1 MLRQGLGRHVRDGG
15 LVLPPAPPGGAA
27 FERRVAVIGDS
38 HALSYLPGLVA
49 DLAVHGLGVAFS
61 GISGC
66 PPLKDTYIHR
76 TDHLRALCN
85 ARNARVF
92 EAVQDT
98 RVEGV
103 VLIARWAMYSHGDL
117 PRSQRYVDTR
127 PDVRLDKA
135 HALEVFTARLTAT
148 LDHLEQA
155 GLPVWILHQAPLQD
169 HKPADIY
176 ARFLLQGEGPDYLRR
191 HSLRRARMRR
201 STPRP
206 VRISRPRRN
215 TARWSRRWTRPTVFA
230 TRRFAPSAP
239 RTAPPMSTA
248 ITSRIP
254 GPPRWPRP
262 WRRGSRRA
270 CHLIAPATGRIA
282 RDRLPPA
289 PGAHPCTR
297 SLPRW
302 RKWCTRQ
309 GWRRAATAL
318 THLLITRFNLN
329 YGDLYPYSDDWMA
342 HRMEIFER
350 YCLPSVARQEGREFR
365 WLVYFD
371 RARSASRRARIAA
384 LLDRPGT
391 EAVFVDTPPR

>member
-1 MLRQGLGRHVRDGG
+1 M
-15 LVLPPAPPGGAA
+15 
-27 FERRVAVIGDS
+27 AVIGDS

-176 ARFLLQGEGPDYLRR
+176 TRFLLQGEGPDYLRR
-191 HSLRRARMRR
+191 HSLRRAAHEALYAPTRAHLEAEAKH
-201 STPRP
+201 RP
-206 VRISRPRRN
+206 LV
-215 TARWSRRWTRPTVFA
+215 A
-230 TRRFAPSAP
+230 TLDQA
-239 RTAPPMSTA
+239 
-248 ITSRIP
+248 
-254 GPPRWPRP
+254 
-262 WRRGSRRA
+262 
-270 CHLIAPATGRIA
+270 
-282 RDRLPPA
+282 DRLCDA
-289 PGAHPCTR
+289 AVCAIGTAHRSAYVDRDHVSNPGAAPV
-297 SLPRW
+297 
-302 RKWCTRQ
+302 
-309 GWRRAATAL
+309 AAAL
-318 THLLITRFNLN
+318 
-329 YGDLYPYSDDWMA
+329 A
-342 HRMEIFER
+342 
-350 YCLPSVARQEGREFR
+350 
-365 WLVYFD
+365 
-371 RARSASRRARIAA
+371 ARIAA
-384 LLDRPGT
+384 RVSPDRASHGEDRP
-391 EAVFVDTPPR
+391 